1 MPQAADRAPLLMVSV
16 DQQSPV
22 PMHHQ
27 IYDQIRD
34 TILGGRLSP
43 G

>member
-16 DQQSPV
+16 YQQSPV